1 MKAFLRFSKGH
12 PKLSPQERKVVQK
25 LTEAAKIIS
34 SLYLMQKNP
43 RYLGANFYPHDATK
57 KEIQEAAKNNP
68 DILSPY
74 TFVERKKG
82 KLIAVFYHV
91 KFKKEVGQIAKL
103 LREAAALSS
112 DKKLK
117 AYLKARAEDFLKD
130 NYDKS
135 NILWLQTEY
144 SKIGVVIGPFDRYL
158 DQLFFK
164 KRAYMAWVGVLDEK
178 TTNDM
183 TAFKELILTS
193 ERIYLPGSKRVKISQ
208 VKVRIEDTLLFSG
221 LVADFVFVG
230 NNLPSSADT
239 SLIKKYGTIFT
250 VFEPT
255 LAWRFEQS
263 VLPIFRRVFA
273 PAVQQKYSSEE
284 IKKAFLQI
292 SVLHEACH
300 SLMRYED
307 APARLEELFPYFD
320 ELFTNL
326 LGIKGCGALIL
337 KNALTERELEL
348 ITLVAICQSL
358 YFYASLQERPHI
370 KAYATGGALMLE
382 FLQKGKALSKR
393 PDGFHFD
400 PYRALI
406 ALNQLTSIIEYYIAL
421 GNHNEAEEF
430 LKKFPLGRIFSPF
443 KPYLKG
449 IPRKKILLL
458 TKKKSDIK

>member
-1 MKAFLRFSKGH
+1 MTAFLRFANGYAALSAQEKKVVW
-12 PKLSPQERKVVQK
+12 KLS
-25 LTEAAKIIS
+25 EAAKVIAG
-34 SLYLMQKNP
+34 LYLKQKNP
-43 RYLGANFYPHDATK
+43 RHAGANFYPHDATK
-57 KEIQEAAKNNP
+57 KEIGETAKSNP
-68 DILSPY
+68 AILSPY
-74 TFVERKKG
+74 TVVERRQG
-82 KLIAVFYHV
+82 KLVAVPYHI
-91 KFKKEVGQIAKL
+91 KFKKEVLKIAKL
-103 LREAAALSS
+103 LREAAVLSS

-117 AYLKARAEDFLKD
+117 AYLRARAEDFLKD
-130 NYDKS
+130 NYTKS
-135 NILWLQTEY
+135 NIFWLQTEH

-164 KRAYMAWVGVLDEK
+164 KRAYMAWVGVLDKK
-178 TTNDM
+178 TTDEM
-183 TAFKELILTS
+183 VKFKELILTS
-193 ERIYLPGSKRVKISQ
+193 ERVYLPGSKRVKISQ
-208 VKVRIEDTLLFSG
+208 VRVRIEDTLLFSG
-221 LVADFVFVG
+221 LIADFVFVG

-250 VFEPT
+250 VFKPT

-263 VLPIFRRVFA
+263 VLPIFHQIFA
-273 PAVQQKYSSEE
+273 PAVQRKYSSEE

-307 APARLEELFPYFD
+307 APDRLQELFPYFD

-326 LGIKGCGALIL
+326 LGIKGCGTLIL

-358 YFYASLQERPHI
+358 YFYTSLKERPHI
-370 KAYATGGALMLE
+370 KVYATGGALMLE

-393 PDGFHFD
+393 SDGFHFD
-400 PYRALI
+400 SYRALI

-421 GNHNEAEEF
+421 GNHNEAGEF
-430 LKKFPLGRIFSPF
+430 LKKFPLRRIFSPF

-449 IPRKKILLL
+449 IPRKKIPSL
-458 TKKKSDIK
+458 TRRRKGV